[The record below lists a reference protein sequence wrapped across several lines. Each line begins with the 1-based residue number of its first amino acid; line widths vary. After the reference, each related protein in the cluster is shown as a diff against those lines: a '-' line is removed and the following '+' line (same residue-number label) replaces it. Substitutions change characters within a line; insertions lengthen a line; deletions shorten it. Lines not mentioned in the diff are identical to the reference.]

1 MRGML
6 TARSFDNWLP
16 CCALTSPIRWPRTV
30 LVFHVLCI
38 VACGTLPAARATDT
52 APNVPSGALAET
64 NQGAT
69 STGDHQ
75 ARPYGLERRVA
86 WTTSRIT
93 GSPEP
98 PSLYQT
104 YRVFENVEFKSPVE
118 MVAVPGND
126 YLLVIELDGKI
137 HVLPAHSDADA
148 VDALDLAI
156 DLRHEVE
163 GLTQVY
169 GLTFHPNFEKNHYC
183 YVVYV
188 LKSGDPNGTRVS
200 RFTVETADPPRI
212 DAASEKILITWRSGG
227 HNGSCLKF
235 GPDGYLYISTGDG
248 GPAFPPDPLVA
259 GQDVGNL
266 LSAVLRIDVDQPE
279 GEKPYRIP
287 NDNPFVGVEGARGEI
302 WAYGFRNPWR
312 MGFDPVGG
320 DLWLGDV
327 GWELW
332 EMVDRVERGGNY
344 GWSLVEGTQPVHRER
359 QRGPTPIIA
368 PTIAHS
374 HVEGR
379 SVTGGCF
386 YYGERLPNLR
396 GAYIYG
402 DYVTGKIWGLRY
414 EQGKVSWHQELVDTP
429 LAIVS
434 FGLDHAGELYI
445 LDHSTG
451 TVHQLAERP
460 AIRTNRSFPTRLSE
474 TGLFDSVKEHV
485 PAPGVIPYDINAEP
499 WADGTVAERF
509 VAIPGLEKLHV
520 HVKSNAQVGNI
531 EGEWKYP
538 SNSVLAKTISLRT
551 VVGDPGSLRRL
562 ETQILHYDVDTWK
575 AYSYVWN
582 EDQTDA
588 ILAHANGT
596 RLQLT
601 ITDPRVPQGT
611 RSQTWRVAARTECL
625 LCHTTR
631 GGSIYGFNIP
641 QLNRDRKYGTL
652 SDNQLRTLE
661 HIGLFQNP
669 LPEQPPKLPD
679 PYDVSASIQDRARAY
694 LHINCAH
701 CHRRGGGGTAAFDVQ
716 FDLALDKTNLIDT
729 RPTQGTFG
737 IHRAQ
742 VVAPG
747 DPYRSVLY
755 YRMMKLGRGRMP
767 YFGSQLIDDRGSR
780 LIRSWI
786 AQLPREQHVE
796 ETEASGTIPSEK
808 HSAVTEVFDRMS
820 VDPEEIDAAAVDRQL
835 SSVAGALQLLHAIDN
850 DRIDPTIREL
860 VLQGGGAH
868 SDVRIR
874 DLFERFLPEE
884 QRTKR
889 LGSVI
894 KPAEILSLAGSR
906 ERGQVVFLET
916 AGVTCKNCH
925 RIDGAG
931 AVVGPDLSHIGEKQ
945 TRAQLLESMLE
956 PSRKIDPKFVTY
968 LVETKSGRVY
978 TGLLESKS
986 ADEAVFKSADNKT
999 IRIRVDDVE
1008 LMLPQQES
1016 LMPELLLRDMTAQ
1029 QVADLL
1035 QFLRSLK

>member
-1 MRGML
+1 
-6 TARSFDNWLP
+6 
-16 CCALTSPIRWPRTV
+16 
-30 LVFHVLCI
+30 
-38 VACGTLPAARATDT
+38 
-52 APNVPSGALAET
+52 
-64 NQGAT
+64 
-69 STGDHQ
+69 
-75 ARPYGLERRVA
+75 
-86 WTTSRIT
+86 
-93 GSPEP
+93 
-98 PSLYQT
+98 
-104 YRVFENVEFKSPVE
+104 VFEQVEFKSPVE
-118 MVAVPGND
+118 IVAVPDSD
-126 YLLVIELDGKI
+126 YLLVVELNGKI
-137 HVLPAHSDADA
+137 YVLPANPDVDA
-148 VDALDLAI
+148 VGALHLAI

-169 GLTFHPNFEKNHYC
+169 GLTFHPNFAKNRYC

-188 LKSGDPNGTRVS
+188 QKGDDPNGTRVS
-200 RFTVETADPPRI
+200 RFRVEETDPPKI

-235 GPDGYLYISTGDG
+235 GPDGYLYISSGDG

-266 LSAVLRIDVDQPE
+266 LSAVLRIDIDQPE

-287 NDNPFVGVEGARGEI
+287 SDNPFVGVDGARGEI

-359 QRGPTPIIA
+359 RRGPTPILA
-368 PTIAHS
+368 PTVAHS
-374 HVEGR
+374 HVEAR

-414 EQGKVSWHQELVDTP
+414 EREKLTWHQELVDTP

-445 LDHSTG
+445 LDYSTG
-451 TVHQLAERP
+451 TVHQLAQRP
-460 AIRTNRSFPTRLSE
+460 EAPANRSFPTRLSD
-474 TGLFDSVKEHV
+474 TGLFASVKEHV
-485 PAPGVIPYDINAEP
+485 PAPGVIPYDIIAEP

-509 VAIPGLEKLHV
+509 VAIPGLEQFDV
-520 HVKSNAQVGNI
+520 HTEGNAQVGNL

-538 SNSVLAKTISLRT
+538 TDSVLAKTISLAT
-551 VVGDPGSLRRL
+551 VAGDPDSLRRL

-588 ILAHANGT
+588 TLADADGT
-596 RLQLT
+596 HLQLT
-601 ITDPRVPQGT
+601 IADPQSPQGT
-611 RSQTWRVAARTECL
+611 RSQTWRVAARTQCL

-631 GGSIYGFNIP
+631 GGSVYGFNVP
-641 QLNRDRKYGTL
+641 QLNRDRNYGAVC
-652 SDNQLRTLE
+652 DNQLRTLE
-661 HIGLFQNP
+661 HIGLFANP
-669 LPEQPPKLPD
+669 LPEQRPKLPD
-679 PYDVSASIQDRARAY
+679 PFDESADIHDRARAY

-701 CHRRGGGGTAAFDVQ
+701 CHRRGGGGTAAFDLQ
-716 FDLALDKTNLIDT
+716 FDLALEKTNLIGT

-767 YFGSQLIDDRGSR
+767 YFGSQLIDDRGAR
-780 LIRSWI
+780 LLHDWI
-786 AQLPREQHVE
+786 AQLPPERHVKVNDAPGETPGE
-796 ETEASGTIPSEK
+796 EHAAAPEVLDRASVSP
-808 HSAVTEVFDRMS
+808 A
-820 VDPEEIDAAAVDRQL
+820 EIDAAAVERL
-835 SSVAGALQLLHAIDN
+835 LTSVAGALQLLHAVDDN
-850 DRIDPTIREL
+850 LVDSTIRQL
-860 VLQGGGAH
+860 VVQNGGAH

-894 KPAEILSLAGSR
+894 KPAEILTLAGSR
-906 ERGQVVFLET
+906 ERGKAVFFDA

-925 RIDGAG
+925 RINGTG
-931 AVVGPDLSHIGEKQ
+931 AVVGPDLSHIGKEQ
-945 TRAQLLESMLE
+945 TREQLLESMLE
-956 PSRKIDPKFVTY
+956 PSKKIDPKFVTY
-968 LVETKSGRVY
+968 LVEAKSGRVY

-986 ADEAVFKSADNKT
+986 ADEIILKSAENKT
-999 IRIRVDDVE
+999 IRIRADDIE
-1008 LMLPQQES
+1008 LLLPQQKS

-1035 QFLRSLK
+1035 LFLRSLKLPIEGRAHGSESAEKPRFQSISAHPPHTTP